1 MPPSEAPVAPVAQSP
16 AAPVAPV
23 TPGAPDPASLA
34 TPEVQSEFDAIPDD
48 VIDGLTSK
56 PSDATPPPAE
66 PAPVAASATPPVAPE
81 APAAPAAAP
90 VTPPATP
97 APVTPP
103 ATPAVVAP
111 AAPVT
116 PPVTPP
122 AAVQPDAVLETPE
135 QKAVR
140 EKAAK
145 DRYDAQMATLTDLYK
160 LGDDEAKQLLLEPEK
175 VLPKLAAKLHMDVME
190 KIRQELGAAIPAH
203 LDAHMRVQAR
213 NKAAHDMLYGAWPA
227 LNKPEY
233 EGLVREVGVMFR
245 KTNAKATPEEAVKAI
260 GRLAYAAL
268 GWELP
273 GAVATPPTPSPT
285 APTTPRHTP
294 ATPGGGGAA
303 PRPAAQKNEF
313 GDLAGD
319 SPGSG

>member
-1 MPPSEAPVAPVAQSP
+1 
-16 AAPVAPV
+16 
-23 TPGAPDPASLA
+23 
-34 TPEVQSEFDAIPDD
+34 
-48 VIDGLTSK
+48 
-56 PSDATPPPAE
+56 
-66 PAPVAASATPPVAPE
+66 
-81 APAAPAAAP
+81 
-90 VTPPATP
+90 
-97 APVTPP
+97 
-103 ATPAVVAP
+103 
-111 AAPVT
+111 
-116 PPVTPP
+116 
-122 AAVQPDAVLETPE
+122 VLETPE
-135 QKAVR
+135 QKTAR

-203 LDAHMRVQAR
+203 LEAHTRIQAM

-233 EGLVREVGVMFR
+233 EGLVREVGVMYR

-268 GWELP
+268 GWDIP
-273 GAVATPPTPSPT
+273 GAPPSGTPPATPSSTP
-285 APTTPRHTP
+285 ATPRHTP

-303 PRPAAQKNEF
+303 PRPAVPKNEF
-313 GDLAGD
+313 GELAGD